1 MRSLLEAK
9 AMVVAFDL
17 NNIRAAVAWLKLA
30 AADPILQL
38 HIVLYIYV
46 VKEAGMVYLA
56 WGFEKDANQKHYIYI
71 AAADWS

>member
-1 MRSLLEAK
+1 
-9 AMVVAFDL
+9 VQQ
-17 NNIRAAVAWLKLA
+17 WLKLAAA

-56 WGFEKDANQKHYIYI
+56 WGFEKDANQKHYIYCGGGLELGSRSTGDLYCLLLI
-71 AAADWS
+71 